1 MVVYYR
7 GKLITCM
14 IFFLT
19 PNAEFFEI
27 IKKDF
32 IINSIYSLFLKI
44 ILLFP
49 ILNVLL
55 IFKKNENWP
64 MSKKKILVFTQKIK
78 TLIQRMFG
86 YGVKLHDI
94 FLPFFDSFKQDS
106 T

>member
-1 MVVYYR
+1 
-7 GKLITCM
+7 
-14 IFFLT
+14 
-19 PNAEFFEI
+19 
-27 IKKDF
+27 
-32 IINSIYSLFLKI
+32 
-44 ILLFP
+44 
-49 ILNVLL
+49 
-55 IFKKNENWP
+55 